1 MSDGQYET
9 RGGGARRAD
18 DAPPGPPY
26 GAAPPNA
33 QRGSPDPR
41 GAAYGGDR
49 LRRAP
54 SAAPSDHS
62 GSGNFGENFE
72 LDDFLERDEAYRQ
85 IMTLSGVGAESP
97 LDDGAGNRM
106 WSDDAFGSP
115 GGGTSQ
121 RAGAAGG
128 RGWSPGASPAGRPS
142 SPSAA
147 RRTSSSA
154 GAAGSFD
161 GGVDAYGEAFD
172 DGSMSFAGLS
182 DGEPL
187 SAASASLRAA
197 AMANYYHG
205 AATRAEPRPGR
216 GARDDPVY
224 AAAIA
229 GRLDAG
235 PRAPAPRTSSPSP
248 TAASRRGPEPRR
260 ASGGDGAAEPRAA
273 YDRSDGY
280 DDFGGGM
287 GPLAGEASLYDDA
300 FAAPSRQR
308 GGPGLRPRVVGV
320 ALGVGDVAPAA
331 PHRDDAA
338 RPEDAGDDARRRR
351 RRRRRRR
358 GPGPSR
364 DGDSPPADH
373 KRYCVPAPA
382 PRPDGDGARAPMDDG
397 SVATTTHSSSR
408 PPEVPPRRGI
418 HDAREL
424 EQIYELVFADN
435 AVPMAVVTLDGRF
448 LRTNARFVTSSGFTA
463 DELSRVTI
471 FNLTAPAHLHVA
483 FSYMS
488 LVLRGLD
495 PASHLF
501 VCAVTRDAKPAPVAL
516 AVSLVTRDGRAQYF
530 STTLVPLSNV
540 PPQLFA
546 NDAERERHGCP
557 PAPWRRRRAPRDDR
571 GDQARRAPQ
580 ARRRPRPHPTS
591 GPSTAADR
599 RGAAAARAR
608 AASAAA
614 ARAETTSSSD
624 TRQPVSAP
632 ERRGPRRRR
641 ARGAAR
647 AGRPPRNQKRTSD
660 PRARLQLRP
669 LRPRATPTRRHA
681 MSDLASLEARV
692 AALEGNHGLDDDAAL
707 FLPAGDADAFW
718 LLFGM
723 VLVFFMQAG
732 FAMLEVGS
740 VQLKN
745 TKNIL
750 IKNVFDASIAAI
762 MWWFFGYGIA
772 FGTDEFGDD
781 GSNGFIGTSQFFYV
795 DGAAASPGGKTYGKA
810 FWLFQWAFAGAAA
823 TIVSGAVAERCKFG
837 AYIVYSVVITGF
849 IYPVS
854 GLPQQSV
861 VYQTLGTLILWVG
874 WYGFNGVSTLAIT
887 GYGGLASHV
896 MMTTTIAAATGCL
909 ATTALGY
916 AVDGVIDTGY
926 ANNGILAG
934 LVSITAPCPVVNLW
948 GALIIGAVAAP
959 STSAYYSDRA
969 EDCAGVFYGGD
980 GGGLLAAILFVL
992 FIIVWVG
999 GTTTALFL
1007 GLKVTIG
1014 IRCSTEEED
1023 MGMDD
1028 SKHGGS
1034 VVPKNAKPEVVPS
1047 LPEGRP
1053 FSPEE
1058 EA

>member
-18 DAPPGPPY
+18 DAPPAPPY
-26 GAAPPNA
+26 GAAPPSA

-97 LDDGAGNRM
+97 LDDGAGDRM

-128 RGWSPGASPAGRPS
+128 RGWSPGAGPSPAGRPFK
-142 SPSAA
+142 PVGGAEDVVV
-147 RRTSSSA
+147 RGR

-205 AATRAEPRPGR
+205 DGYRAAEPR
-216 GARDDPVY
+216 RDDPVY

-235 PRAPAPRTSSPSP
+235 PEGARAADVKPEPDGGVATRSR
-248 TAASRRGPEPRR
+248 SRRGAP
-260 ASGGDGAAEPRAA
+260 AAAMAPPSPRAA

-287 GPLAGEASLYDDA
+287 MAGEASLYDDA
-300 FAAPSRQR
+300 FAAPSRRAARPGQVFSSGASSASPWASATSSNEDAFDDSDKGGKGKR
-308 GGPGLRPRVVGV
+308 GGGATPAVRRLERNMREQKRSNQISQQIDGLRRMLTDAGV
-320 ALGVGDVAPAA
+320 AVKASKSSILMGTASYIRNLEKKHADLESERQRMLSEMCVLLQSAPRASGGAGGPAPPPPAPQAPAA

-338 RPEDAGDDARRRR
+338 RPEDAGDDARRGGGDDGRDG
-351 RRRRRRR
+351 R
-358 GPGPSR
+358 GGPRPRSR

-397 SVATTTHSSSR
+397 SVTMTTHSSSR

-501 VCAVTRDAKPAPVAL
+501 VCAVTRDAKPAPFAL

-557 PAPWRRRRAPRDDR
+557 PAPRGDDGGRGRRDDR
-571 GDQARRAPQ
+571 RDDQARGRGAPPGP
-580 ARRRPRPHPTS
+580 AGAPRPHPTS

-599 RGAAAARAR
+599 RGAAAARAPGGD
-608 AASAAA
+608 
-614 ARAETTSSSD
+614 E
-624 TRQPVSAP
+624 PP
-632 ERRGPRRRR
+632 P
-641 ARGAAR
+641 
-647 AGRPPRNQKRTSD
+647 PPRGRDHKQ
-660 PRARLQLRP
+660 Q
-669 LRPRATPTRRHA
+669 RHP
-681 MSDLASLEARV
+681 
-692 AALEGNHGLDDDAAL
+692 
-707 FLPAGDADAFW
+707 PAG
-718 LLFGM
+718 
-723 VLVFFMQAG
+723 VR
-732 FAMLEVGS
+732 S
-740 VQLKN
+740 
-745 TKNIL
+745 
-750 IKNVFDASIAAI
+750 
-762 MWWFFGYGIA
+762 
-772 FGTDEFGDD
+772 
-781 GSNGFIGTSQFFYV
+781 
-795 DGAAASPGGKTYGKA
+795 
-810 FWLFQWAFAGAAA
+810 
-823 TIVSGAVAERCKFG
+823 
-837 AYIVYSVVITGF
+837 
-849 IYPVS
+849 
-854 GLPQQSV
+854 
-861 VYQTLGTLILWVG
+861 
-874 WYGFNGVSTLAIT
+874 
-887 GYGGLASHV
+887 
-896 MMTTTIAAATGCL
+896 
-909 ATTALGY
+909 
-916 AVDGVIDTGY
+916 
-926 ANNGILAG
+926 
-934 LVSITAPCPVVNLW
+934 
-948 GALIIGAVAAP
+948 
-959 STSAYYSDRA
+959 
-969 EDCAGVFYGGD
+969 
-980 GGGLLAAILFVL
+980 
-992 FIIVWVG
+992 
-999 GTTTALFL
+999 
-1007 GLKVTIG
+1007 
-1014 IRCSTEEED
+1014 
-1023 MGMDD
+1023 
-1028 SKHGGS
+1028 
-1034 VVPKNAKPEVVPS
+1034 
-1047 LPEGRP
+1047 
-1053 FSPEE
+1053 
-1058 EA
+1058 